1 MPSGLLSRFGTL
13 APTPRLNDPSSVG
26 ANPSEFPLFLGGK
39 ATSPTRVNQVFFFSF
54 GRSLPPPSLRMRF
67 QRQRKS
73 IVTYD
78 PGMYLTLAGCQPAR
92 VIPAIEA
99 RIQFN
104 RLHNRIPVLQRKRE
118 FQFTSNKTLFI
129 KLDFPR
135 NSERTKG
142 VPGNLEPREA
152 KIYKRNELQPWRETK
167 EKEVNEGPSPHL
179 LRTHVA
185 SGFALSPQRKLDV
198 FFIYLRTQVSKQPA
212 NNPYHSS

>member
-1 MPSGLLSRFGTL
+1 M
-13 APTPRLNDPSSVG
+13 
-26 ANPSEFPLFLGGK
+26 
-39 ATSPTRVNQVFFFSF
+39 NQVFFSF

-118 FQFTSNKTLFI
+118 FQFASNKTLFI

-135 NSERTKG
+135 SSERTKG

-167 EKEVNEGPSPHL
+167 EKEVNEGPFPHL
-179 LRTHVA
+179 LGTHVA